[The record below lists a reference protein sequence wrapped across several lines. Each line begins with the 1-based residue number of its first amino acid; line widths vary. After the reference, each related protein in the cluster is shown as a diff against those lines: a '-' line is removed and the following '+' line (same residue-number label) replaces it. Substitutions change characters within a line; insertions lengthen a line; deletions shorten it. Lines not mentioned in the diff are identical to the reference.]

1 VTGQVAHAEGRERAP
16 AAPGRR
22 HARAVDSPAFW
33 WSAAVVFLVNAA
45 LMAGEGRWLIALL
58 QLVTVVWA
66 FVAGVSAGERRA
78 SGRDHPPA

>member
-1 VTGQVAHAEGRERAP
+1 MTGQVARVERRGRATV
-16 AAPGRR
+16 AAGHV

-58 QLVTVVWA
+58 QLLTVVWA
-66 FVAGVSAGERRA
+66 FVAGVIARERRM
-78 SGRDHPPA
+78 SGRDNPA

>member
-1 VTGQVAHAEGRERAP
+1 MTGKVAHAESHEQAT
-16 AAPGRR
+16 AVPGHG

-58 QLVTVVWA
+58 QLLTVVWA
-66 FVAGVSAGERRA
+66 FVAGVIARERRM
-78 SGRDHPPA
+78 SGRDNPA

>member
-1 VTGQVAHAEGRERAP
+1 VTGQVARVERRGRATV
-16 AAPGRR
+16 ASGHG

-58 QLVTVVWA
+58 QIVTVVWA
-66 FVAGVSAGERRA
+66 FVAGVIASERRT
-78 SGRDHPPA
+78 SGRDNPA